1 MYGRTLI
8 PATAGAAL
16 VSLAGPS
23 FALSPAFPKTGL
35 PVRSVV
41 PFPGGGLGDVMT
53 PPVAQR
59 LASNRGVPVIVEN
72 KPGNSAN
79 RL

>member
-1 MYGRTLI
+1 M
-8 PATAGAAL
+8 PATAGAGL
-16 VSLAGPS
+16 VSHASPPC
-23 FALSPAFPKTGL
+23 ALWPAFPKTGL

-41 PFPGGGLGDVMT
+41 PFPDDGLGDVMT
-53 PPVAQR
+53 PPVALR

-79 RL
+79 RI